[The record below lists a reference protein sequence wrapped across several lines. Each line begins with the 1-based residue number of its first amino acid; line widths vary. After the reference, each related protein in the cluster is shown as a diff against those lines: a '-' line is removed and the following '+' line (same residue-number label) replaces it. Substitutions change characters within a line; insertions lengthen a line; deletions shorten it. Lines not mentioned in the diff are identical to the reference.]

1 MAILTLQ
8 HFTALS
14 QQNAD
19 LVAVAV
25 AKPFDAALALPF
37 SAETSARLVA
47 EAKRVEFDGSLGSS
61 VAVSGGDDAPWVALV
76 GAGSDSPAKT
86 FRRVGSKVVK
96 VARELKAKH
105 VALVGTDG
113 ESARFATEGAILT
126 SYQFLNHRTGTAAK
140 PAEPSLFSVIASE
153 SAAAHLALG
162 RELAESVV
170 FARDLANEH
179 PGKCTPR
186 WLGEKAEEIAAR
198 YGFEAVIKGDHELEL
213 EGFRL
218 ILAVGRGSQE
228 PSRLIHLTYRGEG
241 PIARRIALVGKGV
254 TFDSGGYS
262 LKPADSIVGMHLDMG
277 GAAAVLGT
285 AEAIGRLRPKGI
297 EVHFIVPS
305 AENMVSGNAYRLN
318 EVFTSYDGQT
328 VEILNTDAEGRL
340 ILADA
345 LAYARTFEPDVI
357 IDLATLTGA
366 CVVALGL
373 ETAGLFSNTNAFAD
387 ELLAAADGADEALWR
402 LPLAERLEEAL
413 KSDVADLKNVGP
425 RWGGA
430 ISAALFLKRFVGT
443 TKWAHIDLAG
453 PAMAEREWEY
463 INKGGTG
470 FGVALL
476 TEYLTRSEP

>member
-8 HFTALS
+8 HFTTLAGQS
-14 QQNAD
+14 AD
-19 LVAVAV
+19 LIVVAVG
-25 AKPFDAALALPF
+25 KPFDASQSLPF
-37 SAETSARLVA
+37 SPETSARLMA
-47 EAKRVEFDGSLGSS
+47 EAKRVEFDGALGSAVS
-61 VAVSGGDDAPWVALV
+61 VSGGTDAPWVALV
-76 GAGSDSPAKT
+76 GTGADSPAKA
-86 FRRVGSKVVK
+86 FRRVGCKAVK
-96 VARELKAKH
+96 LAREFKAPH

-126 SYQFLNHRTGTAAK
+126 SYQFLAHRTGAAAK
-140 PAEPSLFSVIASE
+140 AAEPGMLSVVASE
-153 SAAAHLALG
+153 SAAAHLSLG

-186 WLGEKAEEIAAR
+186 WLGEKAEQIAAR
-198 YGFEAVIKGDHELEL
+198 HGFEAVIKGDEELQL

-218 ILAVGRGSQE
+218 ILAVGRGSDE

-241 PIARRIALVGKGV
+241 PIQRRIALVGKGV

-305 AENMVSGNAYRLN
+305 VENLVSGAAYKLN

-345 LAYARTFEPDVI
+345 LAYARKFEPDAI

-373 ETAGLFSNTNAFAD
+373 ETAGLFSNTNAFA
-387 ELLAAADGADEALWR
+387 EQLLAAADGADELLWR
-402 LPLAERLEEAL
+402 LPLSERLEDAL
-413 KSDVADLKNVGP
+413 KSDVADMKNVGP

-443 TKWAHIDLAG
+443 TNWAHIDLAG

>member
-1 MAILTLQ
+1 M
-8 HFTALS
+8 
-14 QQNAD
+14 
-19 LVAVAV
+19 
-25 AKPFDAALALPF
+25 
-37 SAETSARLVA
+37 
-47 EAKRVEFDGSLGSS
+47 
-61 VAVSGGDDAPWVALV
+61 
-76 GAGSDSPAKT
+76 
-86 FRRVGSKVVK
+86 
-96 VARELKAKH
+96 
-105 VALVGTDG
+105 
-113 ESARFATEGAILT
+113 
-126 SYQFLNHRTGTAAK
+126 
-140 PAEPSLFSVIASE
+140 
-153 SAAAHLALG
+153 
-162 RELAESVV
+162 
-170 FARDLANEH
+170 
-179 PGKCTPR
+179 
-186 WLGEKAEEIAAR
+186 
-198 YGFEAVIKGDHELEL
+198 
-213 EGFRL
+213 
-218 ILAVGRGSQE
+218 GRGSDE

-241 PIARRIALVGKGV
+241 PIERRIALVGKGV

-262 LKPADSIVGMHLDMG
+262 LKPGDSIVGMHLDMG

-305 AENMVSGNAYRLN
+305 VENMVSGNAYRLN

-345 LAYARTFEPDVI
+345 LAYARSFEPDVI